1 MEIIKFFFCDFWH
14 FSGLLIVIG
23 ILCEFILK
31 LAAILRG
38 YPTSEPDIVDDFGKV
53 DYVDIVDN
61 VVDNVDNRDGE

>member
-1 MEIIKFFFCDFWH
+1 MEIIQFFFCDFWH

-23 ILCEFILK
+23 IVGEFILK

-38 YPTSEPDIVDDFGKV
+38 HSISETDIVDDSGKV

-61 VVDNVDNRDGE
+61 VDNRDGE